1 MRSQGVGHFSEVLV
15 DIGISGQRTITLDV
29 VAVTEIQ
36 DLVDCATEKCLRRAR
51 RHEPILA
58 KCHILL
64 STTTVR
70 KNVGCQTKAR
80 PGLCA
85 SRQRDLECIKA
96 CDSHRVLKV
105 RKPLWAHSPW
115 SGPKAATKR
124 AV

>member
-58 KCHILL
+58 KCTILL
-64 STTTVR
+64 STTTVGQT
-70 KNVGCQTKAR
+70 VGCQTQAR

-85 SRQRDLECIKA
+85 RRQRDLEWIQARDEIGRETCREGECEYVWI
-96 CDSHRVLKV
+96 SVV
-105 RKPLWAHSPW
+105 
-115 SGPKAATKR
+115 G
-124 AV
+124 V